1 MADAGVI
8 KEFLVSLG
16 WAVDRQGQQKFD
28 DAIAGAKTAALAL
41 GATLA
46 GVVASVGKV
55 AQAYE
60 QMGYAAQRAQS
71 SVSGMQGFAYAV
83 SQMGGNAQ
91 AAAQSLQS
99 MGNFLRSSPGAASF
113 LSRLGVQAQDAHGNL
128 RDTSAI
134 MGDLAAKFRS
144 MPYWQAKSSAGVL
157 GIDENT
163 LQAMIRGLGQFW
175 PEYQRVYKMAGISQE
190 QATKAGAGFM
200 QQLRSLGIVL
210 QALRDKVGISLMR
223 GVGGDI
229 ARLRALIL
237 SNFGRISGAIETAAR
252 VVLSLGEALMQ
263 LLSRGGEIMASLF
276 DWFTHLDR
284 GTRQWIVGL
293 GLLALAWKV
302 MNTAFMA
309 TPIGRVIALGLAILA
324 LYDDYKSWQKGGEHL
339 VDWAKWKPGID
350 AAVDGINALGDL
362 LKNLWPDVKPYMMPI
377 VDFVKNEVVGAFTEA
392 RDVLV
397 GMAKLADDVVR
408 GRWGAAKKDA
418 SSIWKIMQDNDAATG
433 ADIKNT
439 WNEEGGLIRNAQKK
453 KLMGEAMQTLQSL
466 GVDATHA
473 AAMVGNFVQESTLN
487 PYARNVDQR
496 GNVHYGVEQWD
507 DTRADAI
514 LSGTGID
521 VRRAGL
527 ADQLKAAVWEIRNG
541 AEKQGGNGFFRT
553 NGLMQAAHYFA
564 QNIERSGESGD
575 SQGMKNRL
583 SGASIAY
590 DVGTQSGATTTTNAP
605 VTLHQNITNNISG
618 SGNPQATGQ
627 AVADR
632 QQDATARLTR
642 NLKMRRG

>member
-46 GVVASVGKV
+46 SVVASVGKV

-144 MPYWQAKSSAGVL
+144 MPYWQAKASAGVL

-190 QATKAGAGFM
+190 QATKAGAAFM

-293 GLLALAWKV
+293 GLLAVAWKV

-309 TPIGRVIALGLAILA
+309 TPIGRVIALGTAILA

-350 AAVDGINALGDL
+350 AAIDGIKGLGDL

-397 GMAKLADDVVR
+397 GMAKLADDVVH
-408 GRWGAAKKDA
+408 GRWRGARKDA
-418 SSIWKIMQDNDAATG
+418 SSIWKTMQDNDAGTLSGVVNLAKAYG
-433 ADIKNT
+433 PR
-439 WNEEGGLIRNAQKK
+439 GIRNNNP
-453 KLMGEAMQTLQSL
+453 GNINY
-466 GVDATHA
+466 
-473 AAMVGNFVQESTLN
+473 VGQAGAHSDGRFAVYST
-487 PYARNVDQR
+487 PQ
-496 GNVHYGVEQWD
+496 
-507 DTRADAI
+507 
-514 LSGTGID
+514 
-521 VRRAGL
+521 AGL
-527 ADQLKAAVWEIRNG
+527 AAMASQLRLYINRDHIDTIRG
-541 AEKQGGNGFFRT
+541 IISKWAPASDGNATSEYIKHVSQRMGIS
-553 NGLMQAAHYFA
+553 ADAHIDP
-564 QNIERSGESGD
+564 N
-575 SQGMKNRL
+575 NV
-583 SGASIAY
+583 ASIAGLMHAITQSENGIDPY
-590 DVGTQSGATTTTNAP
+590 QGDHAMIARDVIARSGATTTTNAP

>member
-28 DAIAGAKTAALAL
+28 DALAGAKTAALAL

-91 AAAQSLQS
+91 AAAQSLQN

-113 LSRLGVQAQDAHGNL
+113 LSRLGIQAQDAHGNL

-144 MPYWQAKSSAGVL
+144 MPYWQAKASAGVL

-163 LQAMIRGLGQFW
+163 LQAMMRGLGKFW

-190 QATKAGAGFM
+190 QATKAGAAFM
-200 QQLRSLGIVL
+200 QQLRSLGVVL

-237 SNFGRISGAIETAAR
+237 SNFRRISGAIETAAR

-293 GLLALAWKV
+293 GLLAVAWKV

-309 TPIGRVIALGLAILA
+309 TPIGRVIALGTAILA

-339 VDWAKWKPGID
+339 IPWEKWKPGID
-350 AAVDGINALGDL
+350 SAMDAITT
-362 LKNLWPDVKPYMMPI
+362 LKDILSTLWPDVKPYLMP
-377 VDFVKNEVVGAFTEA
+377 
-392 RDVLV
+392 
-397 GMAKLADDVVR
+397 LADFFGRTLVR
-408 GRWGAAKKDA
+408 DFNHFAKMVSLSLLAVDDALHKRWGKSKDDLK
-418 SSIWKIMQDNDAATG
+418 SILAEEGSYYAATG

-473 AAMVGNFVQESTLN
+473 AAMVGNFVQESSLN

-496 GNVHYGVEQWD
+496 GNGHYGVEQWD
-507 DTRADAI
+507 DSRADAI

-541 AEKQGGNGFFRT
+541 AEKQGGNGFFGT

-564 QNIERSGESGD
+564 QNIERSGESDD